1 MNLYFPSESVLRI
14 RKVKVLRKINFWVLT
29 ERVTAAE
36 AEYGEEREEGCSG
49 CLKQSSLYPYSI

>member
-29 ERVTAAE
+29 ARVTAAE
-36 AEYGEEREEGCSG
+36 AEERKDAAGV
-49 CLKQSSLYPYSI
+49 